1 MPPPLKVLL
10 VDDDSDMQE
19 LLQLRLQSWGYEVSS
34 ASDADQAQEMT
45 ASLDPDIVIS
55 DVLMP
60 GLSGLEL
67 LRCLKAGDPKRPI
80 ILITVQDSV
89 SLAVEAMKEGA
100 HDFLVKPLDYGKLH
114 STLEATRR
122 DMELRRE
129 SQRLS
134 LRLAEGAGFGEFV
147 GTSKAMCDVY
157 ELIKSV
163 ANTNASVLV
172 TGESGTGKE
181 LVART
186 IHQLSK
192 RAQQPFIAVN
202 TAAIPETLI
211 ESELF
216 GHEKGAF
223 TGATAVRYGC
233 YELANLGTLFL
244 DEIAE
249 MPIQLQS
256 RLLRILE
263 DGKLRRIGAH
273 SELALDVRVIAATNL
288 NPRQA
293 IDKGKLREDLFFR
306 LNVINIM
313 MPSLGERREDI
324 HLLAQHFIAMFNQRH
339 ECKVEYI
346 RDNALETLRNY
357 SWPGNVRELSNVLE
371 RAVILA
377 RNGWIEYCHLPPYI
391 QKAPLGVVTQSQT
404 VAEVERELILKT
416 LKQVGHNKVEAAR
429 VLGLDVKTIR
439 NKLRAY
445 GFEAGAG
452 KP

>member
-1 MPPPLKVLL
+1 
-10 VDDDSDMQE
+10 VDDDNDMQE
-19 LLQLRLQSWGYEVSS
+19 LLQLRLQSWDYEVCL
-34 ASDADQAQEMT
+34 ASDADQAQAMT
-45 ASLDPDIVIS
+45 AARNPDVVIS
-55 DVLMP
+55 DILMP
-60 GLSGLEL
+60 GISGLEL
-67 LRCLKAGDPKRPI
+67 LRLLKAGDPKRPV
-80 ILITVQDSV
+80 ILMTVQDSV

-100 HDFLVKPLDYGKLH
+100 QDFLVKPLDYGKLH

-122 DMELRRE
+122 DVASRRQ
-129 SQRLS
+129 SQQLS

-147 GTSKAMCDVY
+147 GMSKAMCAVY

-163 ANTNASVLV
+163 ANTSASILV

-216 GHEKGAF
+216 GHERGAF
-223 TGATAVRYGC
+223 TGATGVHHGW

-244 DEIAE
+244 DEITE
-249 MPIQLQS
+249 MPIQLQP
-256 RLLRILE
+256 RLLRVLE

-273 SELALDVRVIAATNL
+273 SELALDVRVIAATNQI
-288 NPRQA
+288 PRQA
-293 IDKGKLREDLFFR
+293 IASGKLREDLFFR
-306 LNVINIM
+306 LNVINILL
-313 MPSLGERREDI
+313 PPLRERREDI
-324 HLLAQHFIAMFNQRH
+324 QLLVQHFIGLFNQRH
-339 ECKVEYI
+339 ECKVEYM

-377 RNGWIEYCHLPPYI
+377 RTGWIEFCHLPPYV
-391 QKAPLGVVTQSQT
+391 QTAPPAVQSQAQT
-404 VAEVERELILKT
+404 VAEVEKELILKT
-416 LKQVGHNKVEAAR
+416 LKQVGYNKVEAAR
-429 VLGLDVKTIR
+429 LLGLDVKTIR
-439 NKLRAY
+439 NKLKAY
-445 GFEAGAG
+445 GYEAKAG